1 MADDD
6 KGGQAA
12 QVETNALQARD
23 YEAEARDIGWTPEA
37 EWKGDKKPAK
47 FLSAQEFVERGE
59 TVLPILRKQLKDKD
73 AEWGERFKKLEA
85 TNSKTIERLQKQ
97 FDKDLAE
104 AQAAKKVA
112 VRAGH
117 VEEVERLDTV
127 IDGLKDDAPKK
138 LTGAALDKH
147 NQKVQETWVSGQSW
161 WETDEDMTAWAI
173 GKSQSIAAKNPEISI
188 EDNLAQLD
196 VALKAKYPD
205 KFGGKKADHAPV
217 DSGGDFPG
225 GKGSD
230 PLRGL
235 PTEARAQARIDMQ
248 KFPKIYPD
256 AASWRAVY
264 EGKT

>member
-1 MADDD
+1 MADD
-6 KGGQAA
+6 KSE
-12 QVETNALQARD
+12 QVAPLETNALRD
-23 YEAEARDIGWTPEA
+23 YEAEARTIGWTPED

-47 FLSAQEFVERGE
+47 FLTAQEFVERGE

-73 AEWGERFKKLEA
+73 AEWGERFKKLET
-85 TNSKTIERLQKQ
+85 TNAKTVERLQKQ
-97 FDKDLAE
+97 FEKDLAE
-104 AQAAKKVA
+104 ARTAKAAA
-112 VRAGH
+112 VRAGN
-117 VEEVERLDTV
+117 VAEVDRLDAV
-127 IDGLKDDAPKK
+127 IDDLKSDAEPAKK
-138 LTGAALDKH
+138 LTGAALEKH
-147 NQKVQETWVSGQSW
+147 NIKVQSDWVATQSW

-173 GKSQSIAAKNPEISI
+173 GRSQSIAAKNPDISI
-188 EDNLAQLD
+188 EDNLQQLE

-217 DSGGDFPG
+217 DGGGDFPG

-235 PTEARAQARIDMQ
+235 PTEARAQAKIDMQ